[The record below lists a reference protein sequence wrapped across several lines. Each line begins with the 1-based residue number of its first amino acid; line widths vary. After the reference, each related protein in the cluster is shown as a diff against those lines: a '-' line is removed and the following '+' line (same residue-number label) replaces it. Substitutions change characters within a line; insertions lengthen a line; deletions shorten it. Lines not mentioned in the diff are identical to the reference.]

1 MAREDS
7 DVSRSHVSGPVLT
20 GAEDPPAAGA
30 VAFGPYVMRA
40 NIRRL
45 EREGLP
51 VQLGDRAFDILCV
64 LTERAG
70 EIVANRELMARV
82 WGRVVVGAGSLR
94 FHINALRKV
103 LAQDGTQAQY
113 IKSVTRRGYT
123 FIAPVRK
130 ATPDLTG
137 RAAEIQEIARL
148 LSQSRFVNLVSPG
161 GIGKTTLTLE
171 VAHTLQQQVARRAR
185 DERSGRSPESVA
197 VIAVLLGIVAVK

>member
-7 DVSRSHVSGPVLT
+7 DASRSPVRGVVLA
-20 GAEDPPAAGA
+20 GEEHPPAAGA
-30 VAFGPYVMRA
+30 VAFGPYVLRA

-45 EREGLP
+45 ERDGLT
-51 VQLGDRAFDILCV
+51 VQLGDRAFDLLCV

-103 LAQDGTQAQY
+103 LAQDGTQVQY

-123 FIAPVRK
+123 FIVPVRK
-130 ATPDLTG
+130 GMPDLTG
-137 RAAEIQEIARL
+137 RSVEIQEIARL
-148 LSQSRFVNLVSPG
+148 LSQSRFV
-161 GIGKTTLTLE
+161 TLE
-171 VAHTLQQQVARRAR
+171 VAHGLQEQVARRAR
-185 DERSGRSPESVA
+185 DGFPGGSPDSLA
-197 VIAVLLGIVAVK
+197 VIAVLLGQVAVK